1 MSKEGVVII
10 QRGNRTHGNDG
21 LKFDRYLLNRVYVD
35 VELYC
40 EQNFVFIPR
49 CRLIITFVIW
59 NIFLYIPSTQ
69 THVIGIT
76 LRQNGVQNI
85 GAQTGRKRERKIYI
99 IFFFGNS
106 SSFSAELCRTPK
118 YKSIGG
124 CKENELEQLFK

>member
-76 LRQNGVQNI
+76 LRQNGVHNI
-85 GAQTGRKRERKIYI
+85 GAQKGRKRERKIY

-106 SSFSAELCRTPK
+106 SSFSAELFRTPK